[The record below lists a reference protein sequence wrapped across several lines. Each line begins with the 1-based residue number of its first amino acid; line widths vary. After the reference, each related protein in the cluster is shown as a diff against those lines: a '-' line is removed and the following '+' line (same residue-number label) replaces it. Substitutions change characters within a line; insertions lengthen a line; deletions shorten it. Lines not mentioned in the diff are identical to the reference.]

1 MYVCILLTWGAP
13 SLCWVLPWTMIIW
26 DALVKK
32 QHKQPAA
39 AAMMMMV
46 VVFANQPS
54 PLLYLLFWKVQW
66 KLIGFLP
73 FCRERHT
80 HICMWL
86 LLMAFWIACCSRPL
100 FLMLPGCL
108 PSFLELPLPLPLPLM
123 KCERERENIRREG
136 WLAWSWRFCGCQ
148 CACDGIWEP
157 NVDQWENGW
166 EFLWD
171 WREFLA
177 VSSSSEVGWAELS
190 EEEQASRTGL

>member
-13 SLCWVLPWTMIIW
+13 SLCWVLPWMMIIW

-46 VVFANQPS
+46 VVFAQDHQPAFTTTVLTVLKGS
-54 PLLYLLFWKVQW
+54 MKVDWIPSILQ
-66 KLIGFLP
+66 
-73 FCRERHT
+73 RETHT

-108 PSFLELPLPLPLPLM
+108 PSFLELPLPLPLPLPLM
-123 KCERERENIRREG
+123 KCEREYKKRRMVSLELKVLWVPVCLWWHLRAQCRPVG
-136 WLAWSWRFCGCQ
+136 KWMGIPLRLKGIFC
-148 CACDGIWEP
+148 
-157 NVDQWENGW
+157 
-166 EFLWD
+166 
-171 WREFLA
+171 
-177 VSSSSEVGWAELS
+177 SE
-190 EEEQASRTGL
+190 